1 MADLL
6 VQDLKVWTLWV
17 VSFLQL
23 EFEPWLKKCVL
34 ISFFDD
40 IVSQDLGWR
49 RPVSLPLLWLK

>member
-17 VSFLQL
+17 VGFLQL

-40 IVSQDLGWR
+40 IVSQDLG
-49 RPVSLPLLWLK
+49 